1 MSMNFLVIEDDDDL
15 REAIVVYL
23 ASRRH
28 RVTACGSIAEATTAL
43 SDLSSEGE
51 PPDAVVSHIHLND
64 GDGVS
69 FYIRASSRFPDM
81 RWILTSPEREQ
92 MRISSY

>member
-15 REAIVVYL
+15 RQAIVDYL

-28 RVTACGSIAEATTAL
+28 RVTACGSIAEATSAL
-43 SDLSSEGE
+43 SDLSCEDE
-51 PPDAVVSHIHLND
+51 PPDAVVSHIHLSD

-81 RWILTSPEREQ
+81 RWILTSPDREQ
-92 MRISSY
+92 TRVSI